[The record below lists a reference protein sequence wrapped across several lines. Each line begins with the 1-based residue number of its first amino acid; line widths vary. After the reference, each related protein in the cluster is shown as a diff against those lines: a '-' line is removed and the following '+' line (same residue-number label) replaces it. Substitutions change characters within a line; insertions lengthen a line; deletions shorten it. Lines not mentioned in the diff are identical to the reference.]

1 MPVLAAFGA
10 GVVVGGNTLP
20 EVGLVLIPIA
30 FGLALLPFFKWLKLA
45 VAAGFA
51 AGFLLVSLLAPTELK
66 VPLAIVALVALGIAT
81 GHYFARHVI
90 GPMMARRQN

>member
-1 MPVLAAFGA
+1 M
-10 GVVVGGNTLP
+10 T
-20 EVGLVLIPIA
+20 IA
-30 FGLALLPFFKWLKLA
+30 M
-45 VAAGFA
+45 AAGFA

-66 VPLAIVALVALGIAT
+66 VPLAIIALVALGIAT